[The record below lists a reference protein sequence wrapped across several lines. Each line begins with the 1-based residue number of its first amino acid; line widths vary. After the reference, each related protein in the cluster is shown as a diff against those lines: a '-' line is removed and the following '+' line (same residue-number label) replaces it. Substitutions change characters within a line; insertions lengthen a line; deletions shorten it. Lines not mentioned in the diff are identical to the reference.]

1 MLIASYGKQTRYDLG
16 IDFILDTKQSRF
28 HYFFVVLWMTEADL
42 AYKMVS
48 VSITKN
54 IQCKSHI
61 YHLILHTI
69 QHLWSIKT
77 TVRMNK

>member
-1 MLIASYGKQTRYDLG
+1 MLIASYSKQTRYDLG

-28 HYFFVVLWMTEADL
+28 HHFFVVLWMTEAEL

-48 VSITKN
+48 VSITKT

-61 YHLILHTI
+61 CRLILYTV

-77 TVRMNK
+77 TVRMNE